1 MATNSNQTRGAE
13 QHRSSGYA
21 SGNGQ
26 HRSGAHP
33 GGHSTSAQAAKA
45 ARQRAAKKKRK
56 IIIFAVE
63 IVLLLAMVGV
73 LWVVW
78 GKSEEGP
85 TIVEMPSEPE
95 EIGIAAPVQENPVMK
110 GYWNIA
116 LFGVDANNSSELM
129 KGGRSDSI
137 MIASINMD
145 TGDIKL
151 VSVYRDTFL
160 NVGKY
165 NNEDN
170 YYIKCNHAY
179 SYGGGEQAVSMLNS
193 NLDMDIN
200 DFVAIGYEGLK
211 GVIDGLGGVYLDVD
225 DEELKHINNYQISI
239 AQVLKCDY
247 TPVEKTGYQLLDGMQ
262 AAAYCRIRY
271 RKGDDFA
278 RAAAQREVIMAIEEQ
293 AKKADLATLTNV
305 LEEAMKHVVT
315 TLTTADILP
324 YLSKIGDYQIVAEG
338 GFPEESMRTT
348 ANVGSKGSS
357 VIPLSLESNVL
368 WLHQFLFEDDQDY
381 ELSDKVK
388 EYSAKIEAQT
398 SQYLNK

>member
-1 MATNSNQTRGAE
+1 MATNSNQTRGAG
-13 QHRSSGYA
+13 QHRSSEYA

-26 HRSGAHP
+26 HRSNAHP
-33 GGHSTSAQAAKA
+33 GGHNGSAQASRA
-45 ARQRAAKKKRK
+45 ARQKAAKKKRK

-63 IVLLLAMVGV
+63 IILLLVMVGV

-78 GKSEEGP
+78 DKSEEGP
-85 TIVEMPSEPE
+85 TIVEMPSEAE

-116 LFGVDANNSSELM
+116 LFGVDANNNSELM
-129 KGGRSDSI
+129 KGARSDSI

-160 NVGKY
+160 NVGKHD
-165 NNEDN
+165 NDDN

-179 SYGGGEQAVSMLNS
+179 AYGGGEQAVTMLNS

-225 DEELKHINNYQISI
+225 EEELRHINNYQISI
-239 AQVLKCDY
+239 AQVLKCNY

-324 YLSKIGDYQIVAEG
+324 YLSKISDYSIVAEG

-348 ANVGSKGSS
+348 ANIGSKGSS

-388 EYSAKIEAQT
+388 EYSARIEAQT
-398 SQYLNK
+398 SQYLK